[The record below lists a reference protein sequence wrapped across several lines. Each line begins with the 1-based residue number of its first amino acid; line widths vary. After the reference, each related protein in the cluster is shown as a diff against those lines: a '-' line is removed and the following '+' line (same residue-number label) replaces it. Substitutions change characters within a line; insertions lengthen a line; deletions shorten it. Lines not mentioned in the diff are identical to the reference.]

1 MSTVNSGAPAR
12 RERSEHLARQHFL
25 GSLFDSL
32 SAADPGVHVIDPTPM
47 MCANRVCS
55 IEVNGHS
62 QYKDEDH
69 LSDVGSVRLSPL
81 FAPVLLGTTHN

>member
-1 MSTVNSGAPAR
+1 M
-12 RERSEHLARQHFL
+12 ARQHFL

-47 MCANRVCS
+47 MCADGVCS

-62 QYKDEDH
+62 QYRDEDH
-69 LSDVGSVRLSPL
+69 LSDVGSARLSPL